1 MRKINFVIFLFL
13 FLSFSSLNSAQ
24 SQDLENGYN
33 PLSIRQV
40 HESYLMWKRTVWRN
54 VNLKEP
60 QNKPF
65 FAKNREITKFIFAAV
80 ANGILQPYTNDSVT
94 ERQLMTAQEFA
105 TKLVVEQPGGG
116 DDFGDFGEDDGFDDF
131 GFGDEEE
138 EDPFGD
144 PFGGD
149 GEEEEEGDLVIPPQE
164 ISMME
169 LKEDIYFDR
178 THSRIYFDIQA
189 VTLVL
194 PAASADKSSDGGFT
208 SYDYNPAGFEK
219 AIASFRFIDLYNLFK
234 DNPDALWYND
244 RNIAQHKN
252 LSDAFLLRLFK
263 GNIVKVANVD
273 DNRIADL
280 FDGKEAIIQSLK
292 VEQDLIEW
300 EAALWEY

>member
-80 ANGILQPYTNDSVT
+80 ANGTLQPYTNDSVT
-94 ERQLMTAQEFA
+94 ERQLMTPQEFA

-116 DDFGDFGEDDGFDDF
+116 DDFGEDDGFEDF

-138 EDPFGD
+138 DDPFGD
-144 PFGGD
+144 PFGG

-164 ISMME
+164 ISLME

-219 AIASFRFIDLYNLFK
+219 AIASFKFIDLYNLFK

-300 EAALWEY
+300 EASLWEY